1 MKYAK
6 VKAII
11 EVELIGE
18 FEDYEIEEAKEN
30 YEVYDLMREDAGEI
44 TEKILKI
51 EGIEVYKE

>member
-30 YEVYDLMREDAGEI
+30 YEFYDLMREDAGEI
-44 TEKILKI
+44 TEKIIKI

>member
-44 TEKILKI
+44 TEKIIKI